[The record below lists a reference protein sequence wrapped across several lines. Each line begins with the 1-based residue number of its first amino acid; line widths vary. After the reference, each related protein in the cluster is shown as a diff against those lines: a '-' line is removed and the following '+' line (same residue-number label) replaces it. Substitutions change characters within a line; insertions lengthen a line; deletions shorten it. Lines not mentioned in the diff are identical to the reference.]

1 MVALLLLDLE
11 LMEAKNRE
19 EIDRDCQELS
29 GPEMETVQEC
39 LEWNDQ
45 TCLSTKEDRSIYKR
59 NNGTGGEYEF
69 TGTMLIMVLDGMH
82 VCR

>member
-1 MVALLLLDLE
+1 
-11 LMEAKNRE
+11 
-19 EIDRDCQELS
+19 
-29 GPEMETVQEC
+29 METVQEC
-39 LEWNDQ
+39 LDWNDQ

>member
-1 MVALLLLDLE
+1 MQNGRRPPPGRGADGG
-11 LMEAKNRE
+11 KE
-19 EIDRDCQELS
+19 EGRNWQGLS
-29 GPEMETVQEC
+29 GPVMETVQEC
-39 LEWNDQ
+39 LDWNDQ

-59 NNGTGGEYEF
+59 KNGTGGEYEF